1 MNAIEIHNLG
11 KKYNL
16 GTIHTGTLTEDVKA
30 MLARLKNHNKE
41 SFNQEKEFWA
51 LKDFD
56 LTVKKGEALGIIGH
70 NGAGKSTLLKIL
82 SRVTAPTT
90 GEAVLDGVVS
100 SMLEVGTGFHRE
112 LTGRENIY
120 LNGTILGMSRK
131 EIDSKLDEIIAFSE
145 CEKFIDTPVK
155 RYSSGMYV
163 KLAFAVSAHL
173 NSNILIMDEVL
184 AVGDMKFQEKCLGKM
199 GSAAQT
205 EGKTVLY
212 VSHNMNTIRK
222 LCDRCIVLDHGKK
235 IYDGDV
241 DGAIAIYSDSAS
253 VIKKHYELET
263 VYLEGIRRMEFLT
276 LDFMRENNSSY
287 LRSDLIQFNLK
298 FKSFVDAQNCHIRSI
313 FCWEDDVTLG
323 MAISESFDLKK
334 DEIKSVNFSFP
345 LQNFPNGKYHV
356 RIVVS
361 NTNSFGTHSDLG
373 CCKKAC
379 HFEVKDCEDPYFK
392 MPWNGYYWGAFL
404 GKSNLE
410 FVDTGK
416 Q

>member
-1 MNAIEIHNLG
+1 MNAIEISNLG
-11 KKYNL
+11 KKYRL
-16 GTIHTGTLTEDVKA
+16 GKISTGTLTEDIKTFFWQ
-30 MLARLKNHNKE
+30 LKKCGSECENLK
-41 SFNQEKEFWA
+41 KEFWA
-51 LKDFD
+51 LKNFD
-56 LTVKKGEALGIIGH
+56 LTVKQGEALGIIGS

-90 GEAVLDGVVS
+90 GGAVLNGAVS
-100 SMLEVGTGFHRE
+100 SMLEVGTGFHQE

-120 LNGTILGMSRK
+120 LNGAILGMSRK

-222 LCDRCIVLDHGKK
+222 LCNRCIVLDHGKK
-235 IYDGDV
+235 IFDGDV
-241 DGAIAIYSDSAS
+241 DGAIAVYSNSES
-253 VIKKHYELET
+253 VIQQHNELST
-263 VYLEGIRRMEFLT
+263 VFTEGIPRMEFIS
-276 LDFMRENNSSY
+276 LDFYRTDNDSY
-287 LRSDLIQFNLK
+287 RRSDSLDFNLQ
-298 FKSFVDAQNCHIRSI
+298 FKSHIDAGCCHIRFI
-313 FCWEDDVTLG
+313 FKWEDDVTLG
-323 MAISESFDLKK
+323 MYISNNFDLKAEELK
-334 DEIKSVNFSFP
+334 NLDISLP
-345 LQNFPNGKYHV
+345 LDKFPNGKYHL

-361 NTNSFGTHSDLG
+361 STNSYGTHSDLG
-373 CCKKAC
+373 RCTKAA
-379 HFEVKDCEDPYFK
+379 HFEVKDDESDYCK
-392 MPWNGYYWGAFL
+392 MQWNGWYWGAFL
-404 GKSNLE
+404 GKVELKKAGE
-410 FVDTGK
+410 GA
-416 Q
+416 